1 MISQENFEKL
11 EKELED
17 ELGKE
22 FAQNQSVRPT
32 DAPFTVTYNGYI
44 FKFVK
49 YMIKEKMFK
58 YVCEN
63 GYNKHKPKELRCKAS
78 ILVPLLIIREKID
91 KIPIKIINEEHTCTK
106 KTGYLDE
113 FIKVTELK
121 QKIEDIYY
129 SKTPRPTKANLLIQL
144 LQIYKSPIPEG
155 IVNSHYSL
163 LEKKKTKKTILISK
177 RYSKPKKEQDLNY
190 LNTDF
195 MTKIH
200 Q

>member
-1 MISQENFEKL
+1 M
-11 EKELED
+11 
-17 ELGKE
+17 
-22 FAQNQSVRPT
+22 
-32 DAPFTVTYNGYI
+32 
-44 FKFVK
+44 
-49 YMIKEKMFK
+49 
-58 YVCEN
+58 
-63 GYNKHKPKELRCKAS
+63 HK
-78 ILVPLLIIREKID
+78 
-91 KIPIKIINEEHTCTK
+91 K